1 MIEYIDG
8 AFGLRTADTSYV
20 SAILPT
26 GQLEHLYY
34 GKRIRL
40 NKSAVA
46 ALKEKHSF
54 APGNTV
60 IYDNEHPQYSL
71 EDMKLEMSS
80 QGKGDIREPFIEIE
94 YPDGSRTSD
103 FFY

>member
-8 AFGLRTADTSYV
+8 AFGLHTADTSYV

-46 ALKEKHSF
+46 ALKEKHSLMVSMNLTRF
-54 APGNTV
+54 RARTA
-60 IYDNEHPQYSL
+60 
-71 EDMKLEMSS
+71 MK
-80 QGKGDIREPFIEIE
+80 IRQM
-94 YPDGSRTSD
+94 RR
-103 FFY
+103 

>member
-1 MIEYIDG
+1 MNGIYCSCVCTI
-8 AFGLRTADTSYV
+8 YKKMPV
-20 SAILPT
+20 
-26 GQLEHLYY
+26 Q
-34 GKRIRL
+34 RIRL

-103 FFY
+103 FINKG